1 MKLGLGT
8 VQFGCN
14 YGISNKKGQ
23 VPYEE
28 IKKILE
34 YAQNVGIDTLDTA
47 SLYGDS
53 EKVLGQF
60 NLKNFKVVTKT
71 IKIDK
76 ALSGI
81 ENLNKFRNAFYNSWN
96 NLGIDCLYGLM
107 FHESTDLLGPNG
119 NDLWNLVYDFKNK
132 GYVKKIGV
140 SVYTPEVLID
150 IIKQYKIDIVQ
161 MPLNILDQRFV
172 FLLKELKSNNIEIH
186 TRSTFLQGL
195 LLMADCDIN
204 PYFDEIR
211 PLLNQIPNPKL
222 DYALQFVSNI
232 KDVDKIIVGTT
243 CLQDLKEIVA
253 ATSSI
258 IKIINFER
266 FKVTDERFILPQNW
280 RLK

>member
-1 MKLGLGT
+1 
-8 VQFGCN
+8 
-14 YGISNKKGQ
+14 
-23 VPYEE
+23 
-28 IKKILE
+28 
-34 YAQNVGIDTLDTA
+34 
-47 SLYGDS
+47 
-53 EKVLGQF
+53 
-60 NLKNFKVVTKT
+60 
-71 IKIDK
+71 
-76 ALSGI
+76 
-81 ENLNKFRNAFYNSWN
+81 
-96 NLGIDCLYGLM
+96 M

-222 DYALQFVSNI
+222 DYALQFVNNI
-232 KDVDKIIVGTT
+232 RDVDKIIVGTRGWN
-243 CLQDLKEIVA
+243 LSDSDNADKMIKRENNRFELSIQDGIKKYGNDKEIIA
-253 ATSSI
+253 FIHYPPITDNNKDSLFI
-258 IKIINFER
+258 HTMKKYGIKQCYYAHLHGNSHKDAIEGEYDGINFKLVSADYLN
-266 FKVTDERFILPQNW
+266 FDV
-280 RLK
+280 LKL